1 MLDKNTMY
9 KRLLRKS
16 KKQLVRL
23 CGYSNIKQMY
33 KDAADKDILSK
44 KKIARTL
51 VHFV

>member
-1 MLDKNTMY
+1 MESKEMLY

-33 KDAADKDILSK
+33 KDAADKDVLSK

-51 VHFV
+51 VHFA